1 MALIRPDRIMSN
13 LRRRFG
19 VAAPQLRVRTQWS
32 WRAKGIVIA
41 MLAASVGWLYY
52 SGFDAGRLVAG
63 FNVGKIEEE
72 RKQMSSELDTLRTE
86 NDKFRRER
94 IDLVN
99 AAQMAEGAKDALTK
113 QLRVLQEENTRLKEE
128 TSFFE
133 KLLGKNAAG
142 KNGLAIQRL
151 QAEREAPDLYRFR
164 ALIVQGTAE
173 NQFKG
178 KMQITAQLVGSN
190 DRRITINLPDE
201 QAELQPALNLDFK
214 AYQRIEGTFKV
225 PANAELKSLNVRITQ
240 AGSKEPKA
248 QQSLQL

>member
-1 MALIRPDRIMSN
+1 MSLLRSDRLMSN

-19 VAAPQLRVRTQWS
+19 VAAPQLRVRTHWS
-32 WRAKGIVIA
+32 WKTKATIA
-41 MLAASVGWLYY
+41 AVLIGAFGWLYY

-72 RKQMSSELDTLRTE
+72 RKQMTTEIATLREE
-86 NDKFRRER
+86 NDKFRKER
-94 IDLVN
+94 IDLAN
-99 AAQMAEGAKDALTK
+99 TAQMAEGAKDALSK
-113 QLRVLQEENTRLKEE
+113 QLRALQEENTRLKEE

-133 KLLGKNAAG
+133 KLLGKNVAG

-178 KMQITAQLVGSN
+178 KMQLTAQLVGAN
-190 DRRITINLPDE
+190 DKRITINLPEE
-201 QAELQPALNLDFK
+201 QTELQTTLALDFK
-214 AYQRIEGTFKV
+214 AYQRVEGTFKV
-225 PANAELKSLNVRITQ
+225 PANAQLKTLNVRITQ
-240 AGSKEPKA
+240 AGSKDAKA